1 MIQDIGGFLFII
13 QDATTCSAKVHR
25 CLLLLL
31 QRDFYQKW
39 QKKIQKG
46 LGKIQPTEQEVFQQ
60 IGILVLY

>member
-31 QRDFYQKW
+31 PVASRVMLLLVLMVPFLPLSLLLLLP
-39 QKKIQKG
+39 G
-46 LGKIQPTEQEVFQQ
+46 LGKWRLLIE
-60 IGILVLY
+60 